1 MYLLDTD
8 HMSLLQRGGEES
20 QRIVARLRTLPPD
33 DVAVTVISFEEQTRG
48 WLAHIAQQTATANQV
63 RAYGELKRLLQ
74 SYCYITVVDF
84 ESTAATEFDRLRAL
98 HRRHGTMDLKIAAI
112 ALVQNAILITR
123 NARDFGSITN
133 LQMEDWSSG

>member
-20 QRIVARLRTLPPD
+20 QRIVARLRTLSPD

-63 RAYGELKRLLQ
+63 HAYDELKRLLQ
-74 SYCYITVVDF
+74 SYCFITVMDF
-84 ESTAATEFDRLRAL
+84 DSTAATVFDQLRTR
-98 HRRHGTMDLKIAAI
+98 HRRHGTMDLKIAAV
-112 ALVQNAILITR
+112 ALAQNAVLVTR

-133 LQMEDWSSG
+133 LQIEDWSGQ